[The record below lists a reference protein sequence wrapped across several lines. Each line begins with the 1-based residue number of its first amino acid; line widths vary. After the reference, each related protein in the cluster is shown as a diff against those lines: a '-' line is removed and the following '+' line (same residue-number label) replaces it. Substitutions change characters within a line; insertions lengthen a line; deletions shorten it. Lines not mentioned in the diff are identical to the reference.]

1 MEFLTARTMKSIM
14 KTMIQGE
21 QMTTV
26 NTMMSLSKETLSI
39 LKNFSTLNSNILI
52 KPGNVITTVTPAKNI
67 MAQATV
73 SEDFE
78 QEIGIFDL
86 SKFLGTISLFNDPDF
101 MFEERCVVIQNDN
114 GSSVKY
120 YYTEPSLLT
129 FTDKSINMPEVVV
142 SFDITNG
149 NLSELIRGA
158 SVLQL
163 PDVSIE
169 PSDNGSIELV
179 AFERPN
185 KDFSGSAYS
194 AGSNTYTVK
203 IEGSHTDSSFEY
215 HFSIDNLRLYPGDY
229 RVSLCENVISRFDN
243 LNTDLKYWIAFE
255 TTSRYNG

>member
-1 MEFLTARTMKSIM
+1 
-14 KTMIQGE
+14 
-21 QMTTV
+21 
-26 NTMMSLSKETLSI
+26 
-39 LKNFSTLNSNILI
+39 
-52 KPGNVITTVTPAKNI
+52 

-73 SEDFE
+73 SETFD

-86 SKFLGTISLFNDPDF
+86 SKFLGTVSLFDDAEF
-101 MFEERCVVIQNDN
+101 TFEEKFAVIQNQS

-120 YYTEPSLLT
+120 YYTDPSLLT
-129 FTDKSINMPEVVV
+129 YTDKTVNMPDVVV
-142 SFDITNG
+142 SFDISNA

-163 PDVSIE
+163 PDVCIE
-169 PSDNGSIELV
+169 PSSDGSIELV

-185 KDFSGSAYS
+185 KDFSGSAYD

-203 IEGSHTDSSFEY
+203 VDGHRTDASFEY

-229 RVSLCENVISRFDN
+229 KVSLCENVISRFDN